1 MTANEN
7 FIEPKEKSAEKELVM
22 KNEKHRKEIKLASV
36 KNLRK
41 AVEDSSHP
49 ALRDLVANH
58 TFVGKLIYKAGGSR
72 GAGGAVAPPIFLK
85 IG

>member
-1 MTANEN
+1 MGKSQEIRIQHPSIPNRTNIANLCKLGK
-7 FIEPKEKSAEKELVM
+7 I
-22 KNEKHRKEIKLASV
+22 KHIRKEIKLASV

-58 TFVGKLIYKAGGSR
+58 TFVGKLI
-72 GAGGAVAPPIFLK
+72 
-85 IG
+85 

>member
-1 MTANEN
+1 MIANEN
-7 FIEPKEKSAEKELVM
+7 FIESKEKSAEKELVM

-58 TFVGKLIYKAGGSR
+58 TFVGKLI
-72 GAGGAVAPPIFLK
+72 
-85 IG
+85 